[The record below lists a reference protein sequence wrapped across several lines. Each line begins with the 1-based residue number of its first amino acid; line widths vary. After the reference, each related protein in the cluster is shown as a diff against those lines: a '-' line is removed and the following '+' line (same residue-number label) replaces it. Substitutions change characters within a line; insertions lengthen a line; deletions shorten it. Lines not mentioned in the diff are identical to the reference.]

1 MEKKE
6 LSKLARN
13 ILGASGVQ
21 RFFTQTEF
29 DDALAIA
36 RAEIMYVAVET
47 TKQALLIEREECA
60 KLADE
65 CLNIEKLGEAIRNRI
80 PSQRQ

>member
-1 MEKKE
+1 MAKKE
-6 LSKLARN
+6 LSGLARQ
-13 ILGASGVQ
+13 ILGESGVQ

-36 RAEIMYVAVET
+36 RSEIMYIAVET

-65 CLNIEKLGEAIRNRI
+65 CVDIEKLGEAIRNRI

>member
-6 LSKLARN
+6 LSGLARQ
-13 ILGASGVQ
+13 ILGTSGVQ
-21 RFFTQTEF
+21 RFFTQNEF

-36 RAEIMYVAVET
+36 KAEIMYVAVET

-65 CLNIEKLGEAIRNRI
+65 CVNIEKLGEAIRNRI
-80 PSQRQ
+80 PAQRQ